1 MSEIQVYH
9 VYCQLRE
16 VSNEWNAIGRELG
29 ISLNDREEMKKK
41 SELSDDRLEMVLD
54 KWKKS
59 ECCEVSWDK
68 IIDMLLNLKLKNV
81 ASEVRRYLLEDKEAV
96 RIYAWKE
103 GNLLTDTYTAPMILA
118 PLLSQVRKYW
128 K

>member
-29 ISLNDREEMKKK
+29 ISLKDREEMRRK
-41 SELSDDRLEMVLD
+41 SELSNEDRLEMVLD

-96 RIYAWKE
+96 RMYAWKE
-103 GNLLTDTYTAPMILA
+103 NALTPAH
-118 PLLSQVRKYW
+118 
-128 K
+128 